1 VRGLSF
7 KDPLKDLK
15 VSSNSPIS
23 LRRKLSYKRQTRATP
38 KDDRYFE
45 NLQSHDG
52 MTRMAQVLFNLMATP
67 PEILRREARETVIGR
82 RRFLD
87 LDVQAS
93 DGSWSLRRIYIRA
106 QPSRE
111 IYRCDIPFNTRSKSD
126 IPFNTRSKSKPSPQN
141 CNENVKEP
149 SRKSSPG
156 CSERARDRSAR
167 RPVLIA
173 PRSSTSAGK
182 LIVERGI
189 TFWRCFKVWKP
200 RLRSQACLD
209 GCEIS
214 QDWSEVM
221 GGFAVEV
228 KRFFDS
234 VAARI
239 RREGWGSPTS
249 QKKEGPERAVSLVE
263 FLRPEPWPPPP
274 WPSPAGSSELR

>member
-1 VRGLSF
+1 
-7 KDPLKDLK
+7 
-15 VSSNSPIS
+15 
-23 LRRKLSYKRQTRATP
+23 
-38 KDDRYFE
+38 
-45 NLQSHDG
+45 LQSHDG

-111 IYRCDIPFNTRSKSD
+111 IFRCDLPFRGL
-126 IPFNTRSKSKPSPQN
+126 PSTKEPLKN

-156 CSERARDRSAR
+156 CSDRARERAVRL
-167 RPVLIA
+167 PVLIA
-173 PRSSTSAGK
+173 PRASTSAGE
-182 LIVERGI
+182 LIVERRI
-189 TFWRCFKVWKP
+189 TFWRCYKVWKP
-200 RLRSQACLD
+200 RLRSQGCLE

-214 QDWSEVM
+214 QEWPEVL
-221 GGFAVEV
+221 GDLAALV
-228 KRFFDS
+228 RWFFDV
-234 VAARI
+234 VAARV
-239 RREGWGSPTS
+239 RREAWGSPTS
-249 QKKEGPERAVSLVE
+249 QKKGGSVSAVSLVE

-274 WPSPAGSSELR
+274 WPSAAGSSGLR